1 MVLYKVHSIP
11 MSSITVTRQLG
22 VVWDFSGGN
31 IWYWYGAEPYQ
42 CHFVKYGECM
52 GFCQIRS
59 NSIEKDNGNYK
70 WVSYGK
76 PCPIPIPCTAHSS
89 AIDHTIPFPN
99 LGHVWSISNIVVLK
113 T

>member
-59 NSIEKDNGNYK
+59 NSIVKGHR
-70 WVSYGK
+70 SYGIGMGLSRMN
-76 PCPIPIPCTAHSS
+76 PIPKNMGNIWNSAKYVAIP
-89 AIDHTIPFPN
+89 
-99 LGHVWSISNIVVLK
+99 
-113 T
+113 